1 LACAGRLARHSLVLF
16 LCLASLLS
24 ARERWT
30 ELNLGPF
37 YIDAEGDTLD
47 PARQDLADLEQLRWV
62 LGGLLESQD
71 LPSVWPFRVL
81 VTKSAKTNP
90 TPSTNGF
97 VLQNGQYL
105 LLTHPGEPL
114 PLAQVAKILLDANTP
129 RLPPEVESGL
139 PQLFATLKARGSRVT
154 WGAPPVHPDLNWARM
169 QLFATRFEYTS
180 SFHIFVTSLKDGS
193 TLSAAETNA
202 FGQPRDVLEK
212 QAAANLALGNWQA
225 VPVPGR
231 PLDPKRDFGEHELP
245 AAVAAVYLA
254 DLTVS
259 TDPKSAEAAYKAA
272 VEAGP
277 PATALGYEGLAQ
289 VAKLEKQNPKPFLED
304 AIRAGS
310 RSAPV
315 YVADADGQPPAEALQ
330 LLKKASQLSPLWAE
344 PVHLQAEL
352 ATTPAEREALLKKA
366 VQLDPR
372 MTRYWIELAGLQTV
386 DGHALDAQGSWLRAE
401 DSAPAGPE
409 RDRVHEQ
416 RVRSEQE
423 RLDAAD
429 RERRQEREA
438 VHLTDQQAQESEADR
453 IRAAE
458 AKANATL
465 NAEAGGNEPT
475 NVVPWD
481 AMLTKKKVA
490 GMLVR
495 VECLHSGDRLS
506 IKDRSGQ
513 ILLLYLKD
521 ADQLKL
527 SCGTQTTPRRV
538 SVAYINQRDDDRH
551 TAGNVTDIEFR

>member
-1 LACAGRLARHSLVLF
+1 LVLSLAALL
-16 LCLASLLS
+16 LCFASLLS
-24 ARERWT
+24 ARDRWT
-30 ELNLGPF
+30 EVNIGPF

-47 PARQDLADLEQLRWV
+47 AARQDLADLEQLRWV

-71 LPSVWPFRVL
+71 LPSAWPFRVL
-81 VTKSAKTNP
+81 LTKSAKTNP
-90 TPSTNGF
+90 NGF

-139 PQLFATLKARGSRVT
+139 PRLFSTLKARGSRVT
-154 WGAPPVHPDLNWARM
+154 WGAPPSHPDLDWARM
-169 QLFATRFEYTS
+169 QLFATRFEYSS
-180 SFHIFVTSLKDGS
+180 SFHIFVTSLKNGS
-193 TLSAAETNA
+193 TLAAAEVNA
-202 FGQPRDVLEK
+202 FGQPRDALEK
-212 QAAANLALGNWQA
+212 QAAANLASGSWQA
-225 VPVPGR
+225 VPVSGR

-245 AAVAAVYLA
+245 AVIAGVYLA
-254 DLTVS
+254 DLQLA

-289 VAKLEKQNPKPFLED
+289 VAKLEKENPKPFLED

-315 YVADADGQPPAEALQ
+315 YVAAADGQPPTEALQ

-344 PVHLQAEL
+344 PVHLQAQL
-352 ATTPAEREALLKKA
+352 AATPAEKEALLKKA
-366 VQLDPR
+366 VQVEPR
-372 MTRYWIELAGLQTV
+372 MTRYWIELARLQTV

-401 DSAPAGPE
+401 DSAPTDAE
-409 RDRVHEQ
+409 RQQVHDL

-423 RLDAAD
+423 RLDAAEQ
-429 RERRQEREA
+429 ERRREREA
-438 VHLTDQQAQESEADR
+438 VHLADEQAQQSEADR

-458 AKANATL
+458 AKANTTL
-465 NAEAGGNEPT
+465 NAEAGGSAPAD
-475 NVVPWD
+475 VVPWD
-481 AMLTKKKVA
+481 SMLTKKKVT
-490 GMLVR
+490 GTLVR
-495 VECLHSGDRLS
+495 VDCLHSGDRLS

-513 ILLLYLKD
+513 ILQLYFKD
-521 ADQLKL
+521 PAQLNL
-527 SCGTQTTPRRV
+527 SCGTQTAPRRV
-538 SVAYINQRDDDRH
+538 SVAYINQRNDDRH

>member
-1 LACAGRLARHSLVLF
+1 MKKFTRLALIGFVSQF
-16 LCLASLLS
+16 CLLRTAS
-24 ARERWT
+24 ARDRWT

-37 YIDAEGDTLD
+37 YVDAEGDTLD
-47 PARQDLADLEQLRWV
+47 AARQDLTDLEQLRWV

-90 TPSTNGF
+90 TGAPNGF
-97 VLQNGQYL
+97 VSQNGQYL
-105 LLTHPGEPL
+105 LLTHPGEAL
-114 PLAQVAKILLDANTP
+114 PLAQVAKILLDVNTP

-154 WGAPPVHPDLNWARM
+154 WGASPPHPDLAWARM

-193 TLSAAETNA
+193 TLSAAEMNA
-202 FGQPRDVLEK
+202 FGQSRDILEK
-212 QAAANLALGNWQA
+212 QAAQNLAAGNWQA
-225 VPVPGR
+225 VPVSGR

-245 AAVAAVYLA
+245 AAIADVYLA
-254 DLTVS
+254 DLSVS
-259 TDPKSAEAAYKAA
+259 MDPKSAEVAYKAA

-289 VAKLEKQNPKPFLED
+289 VAKLEKRNPKPFLED

-352 ATTPAEREALLKKA
+352 AATPAEKEALLKKA

-386 DGHALDAQGSWLRAE
+386 DGHALAAQGSWLRAE
-401 DSAPAGPE
+401 DSAATDAE
-409 RDRVHEQ
+409 RERVHDL
-416 RVRSEQE
+416 RVHSEQE

-438 VHLTDQQAQESEADR
+438 AHLADEQAQQTEADR

-458 AKANATL
+458 AKANRTL
-465 NAEAGGNEPT
+465 DSEAGGSEPT

-481 AMLTKKKVA
+481 SMLTKKKII
-490 GMLVR
+490 GTLVR
-495 VECLHSGDRLS
+495 VDCFHSGDRLS

-513 ILLLYLKD
+513 ILQLYLKD
-521 ADQLKL
+521 PAQLNL

>member
-1 LACAGRLARHSLVLF
+1 MKRFTRLALIGFVSQFCLF
-16 LCLASLLS
+16 QIAS

-37 YIDAEGDTLD
+37 YIDAEGDTLET
-47 PARQDLADLEQLRWV
+47 ARQDLADLEQLRWV

-71 LPSVWPFRVL
+71 LRSVWPFRVL
-81 VTKSAKTNP
+81 LTKSAKTNP
-90 TPSTNGF
+90 TGPSDGF
-97 VLQNGQYL
+97 VSQNGQYL

-114 PLAQVAKILLDANTP
+114 PLAQVARILLDANTP

-139 PQLFATLKARGSRVT
+139 PQLFATLKAHGSRVT
-154 WGAPPVHPDLNWARM
+154 WGAPPRHPDLDWARM

-180 SFHIFVTSLKDGS
+180 SFHIFVTSLKNGS
-193 TLSAAETNA
+193 TLSAAEMNA
-202 FGQPRDVLEK
+202 FGQPRDLLEK
-212 QAAANLALGNWQA
+212 QAAQNLASGNWQA
-225 VPVPGR
+225 VPVSGR
-231 PLDPKRDFGEHELP
+231 PLDPKRDFGQHELP
-245 AAVAAVYLA
+245 AAVADVYLA
-254 DLTVS
+254 DLQVS

-289 VAKLEKQNPKPFLED
+289 VAKLEKENPKPFLEN

-315 YVADADGQPPAEALQ
+315 YLADADGQPPAEALQ

-352 ATTPAEREALLKKA
+352 AGTPAEKEALLKKA

-401 DSAPAGPE
+401 DSAPAGAE
-409 RDRVHEQ
+409 RERVHEL

-438 VHLTDQQAQESEADR
+438 AHLADEQAQQSETDR

-458 AKANATL
+458 QKANRTL
-465 NAEAGGNEPT
+465 DSEAGGSEPA

-490 GMLVR
+490 GTLVR
-495 VECLHSGDRLS
+495 VECLHRGDRLS

-513 ILLLYLKD
+513 ILQLYLKD
-521 ADQLKL
+521 PDQLKL
-527 SCGTQTTPRRV
+527 ACGTQTTPRRV